1 MMAGDA
7 MTRVMAAV
15 DGLLAHAETTLGLE
29 PADRA
34 WARNRLLDVL
44 GLDSYEPAAG
54 PDLAE
59 GGAVRSAAGPT
70 DGSRAEQ
77 LMTALADAAAD
88 AGLIG
93 TEARGD
99 LMDAAMGVLMLASVA
114 AAKHGDAILIDEV
127 ARREAA

>member
-29 PADRA
+29 PADLA

-59 GGAVRSAAGPT
+59 AGRAVRRWSHGRQP
-70 DGSRAEQ
+70 GR
-77 LMTALADAAAD
+77 TA
-88 AGLIG
+88 
-93 TEARGD
+93 
-99 LMDAAMGVLMLASVA
+99 
-114 AAKHGDAILIDEV
+114 
-127 ARREAA
+127 